1 MHEHCG
7 PVCVP
12 LPEMDVSLP
21 SKRGQDSG
29 SDWVGSS
36 ARYLDQC
43 QYGRPREE
51 EEVSWRR
58 RRRRLRKQESRTILV
73 ATFFSHGLFERPD
86 VMSMPDGEPG

>member
-51 EEVSWRR
+51 EVSWRRR

>member
-51 EEVSWRR
+51 EEVSCW
-58 RRRRLRKQESRTILV
+58 RRRRLRKRESRTILV